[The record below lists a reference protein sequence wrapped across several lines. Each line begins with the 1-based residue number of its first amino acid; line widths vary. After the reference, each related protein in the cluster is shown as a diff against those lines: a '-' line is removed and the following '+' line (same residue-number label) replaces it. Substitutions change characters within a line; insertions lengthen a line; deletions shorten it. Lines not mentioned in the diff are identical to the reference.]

1 MLGRFFRKATRSD
14 QRTAIEEMLRAP
26 LRKLKERPSSNYDVG
41 KEGGLEDHMI
51 KELQIRNYK
60 SVRAADLSCKRVN
73 VFIGPPCS
81 GKSNILQAIALL
93 NVFGDRNCMYDDEEL
108 NWMLEISCWADVF
121 WGGLREYRYLGK
133 TEFPTKYPVSIR
145 ALRKSGETVTV
156 KVDNAIEIR
165 PAIEEDIGAEEEE
178 YHRVECSGSTV
189 AYVVPFSFAYEL
201 LSRTDL
207 RRFAFYRFR
216 LRRHDDPVPVFIP
229 VEEGVFLAPP
239 FGYNLGLIL
248 NRDEALRQRI
258 EAYTYKL
265 ELEKQIWSGENN
277 KVFFKC
283 GRIGGIAFHS
293 LPETLQ
299 RFIFYL
305 TATYHNMEMVVA
317 IDDLDPIYP
326 SFSQCI
332 ADAIA
337 TNRSNQYFISTHDPF
352 FLIYLLTEV
361 PTKELNV
368 FWTELDGG
376 ETKVCVLTEELE
388 EEILVKDWY
397 AFFKLDKFLKEGT
410 T

>member
-41 KEGGLEDHMI
+41 KEGGLKDYMI

-60 SVRAADLSCKRVN
+60 SVRAANLSCKRVN

-93 NVFGDRNCMYDDEEL
+93 NIFGDRNCVYDEEEL
-108 NWMLEISCWADVF
+108 NWMLGISCWADVF
-121 WGGLREYRYLGK
+121 WGGHHEWHYSGEK
-133 TEFPTKYPVSIR
+133 ECPTKYPVSIR
-145 ALRKSGETVTV
+145 ASLKSGETVTV

-165 PAIEEDIGAEEEE
+165 PAIEEDIGVEEEE
-178 YHRVECSGSTV
+178 YHPVECSDSTV

-201 LSRTDL
+201 LLRTDL

-216 LRRHDDPVPVFIP
+216 LGQRDDPVPVYIP
-229 VEEGVFLAPP
+229 PEEGDFLAPP
-239 FGYNLGLIL
+239 FGYNLGRIL
-248 NRDEALRQRI
+248 NYDEELRQRI

-283 GRIGGIAFHS
+283 GRIEGIAFHS

-326 SFSQCI
+326 AFSACI
-332 ADAIA
+332 ARAIA
-337 TNRSNQYFISTHDPF
+337 ANRFNQYFISTHDPF
-352 FLIYLLTEV
+352 FLINLVAIV
-361 PTKELNV
+361 PRDDLNV
-368 FWTELDGG
+368 FATELDGE
-376 ETKVCVLTEELE
+376 ETKVRVVTEKL
-388 EEILVKDWY
+388 EEILNEGWD
-397 AFFKLDKFLKEGT
+397 AFSKLAWHLERAPR
-410 T
+410 

>member
-26 LRKLKERPSSNYDVG
+26 LRELKERPSSNHDVG

-93 NVFGDRNCMYDDEEL
+93 NIFGDRNCVYDEEEL
-108 NWMLEISCWADVF
+108 NWMLGISCWADVF
-121 WGGLREYRYLGK
+121 WGGLHEYRYSGEK
-133 TEFPTKYPVSIR
+133 EFPTKYSVSIR
-145 ALRKSGETVTV
+145 ASLKSGETVTV

-165 PAIEEDIGAEEEE
+165 PAIEEDIGVEEEE
-178 YHRVECSGSTV
+178 YHRVECSDSTV

-216 LRRHDDPVPVFIP
+216 LRQHDDPVPVYIP
-229 VEEGVFLAPP
+229 PEKGDFLAPP
-239 FGYNLGLIL
+239 FGYNLERIL
-248 NRDEALRQRI
+248 NYDEELRQRI

-265 ELEKQIWSGENN
+265 ELEKQIWSDENN

-283 GRIGGIAFHS
+283 GRIEGIAFHS

-326 SFSQCI
+326 AFSACI
-332 ADAIA
+332 ARAIA
-337 TNRSNQYFISTHDPF
+337 ANRLNQYFISTHDPF
-352 FLIYLLTEV
+352 FLINLVAIV
-361 PTKELNV
+361 PRDDLNV
-368 FWTELDGG
+368 FATELDGE
-376 ETKVCVLTEELE
+376 ETKVRVVTEKL
-388 EEILVKDWY
+388 EEILNEDWD
-397 AFFKLDKFLKEGT
+397 AFSKLAWHLERAPR
-410 T
+410 